1 MSKKAYFCAE
11 RLKERNILNNTK
23 SSEAWEK
30 ARKFIPGGV
39 NSPARAF
46 RSVGGNPLFIQ
57 RGNGCKIYD
66 IDGHEY
72 IDYVAS
78 WGPLILGH
86 AHPSVL
92 GAIGET
98 MLNGTSF
105 GASTLLETELAV
117 LIVNAVPSIELVRMV
132 NSGTEA
138 TMSAIRVARGYTG
151 RDKIIK
157 IDGCYH
163 GHVDY
168 LLAKG
173 GSGIA
178 TFGLSDSAGVPEDF
192 ARNTLTVPFNDADA
206 VRETVEANSDQI
218 ACLILEPIMGNM
230 GIIPPHDGYLQ
241 ALREITH
248 EHGIVLIFDEVIT
261 GFRVAYGGAQSL
273 YGVTPDMTCLGKIIG
288 AGMPVGAYGGTQEIM
303 RHVAPEGEVYQAGTL
318 SGNPLSVSAGIA
330 ALKTLAE
337 PETYD
342 LLESRAQFLAEGLQ
356 DATNRHGI
364 DACHSRVGSMLM
376 FHFTDAT
383 VIDADSARTSDTE
396 RYSRYFWGLLEK
408 GVYLAP
414 SQFEAG
420 FVSLVHSQ
428 ADIDATVHAA
438 DSVLSTL

>member
-1 MSKKAYFCAE
+1 M
-11 RLKERNILNNTK
+11 NNTK
-23 SSEAWEK
+23 SSEAWER

-57 RGNGCKIYD
+57 RGSGCKIYD
-66 IDGHEY
+66 IDENEY

-92 GAIGET
+92 EAIGAA

-105 GASTLLETELAV
+105 GASTTLETELAEI
-117 LIVNAVPSIELVRMV
+117 IVNAVPSIELVRLV

-168 LLAKG
+168 LLTKG

-206 VRETVEANSDQI
+206 VRQTLEANVNQI

-241 ALREITH
+241 ALREITR
-248 EHGIVLIFDEVIT
+248 EHDVVLIFDEVIT
-261 GFRVAYGGAQSL
+261 GFRVAYGGAQSV

-288 AGMPVGAYGGTQEIM
+288 AGMPVGAYGGKQEIM
-303 RHVAPEGEVYQAGTL
+303 RQVAPEGEVYQAGTL
-318 SGNPLSVSAGIA
+318 SGNPLAVSAGIA

-337 PETYD
+337 PDTYD
-342 LLESRAQFLAEGLQ
+342 LLENRAQSLAEGLQ
-356 DATNRHGI
+356 DATKRHGI

-376 FHFTDAT
+376 FHFTDTAVT
-383 VIDADSARTSDTE
+383 DADSARTSDTE

-428 ADIDATVHAA
+428 ADIDATGRVANA
-438 DSVLSTL
+438 VLSTL

>member
-1 MSKKAYFCAE
+1 M
-11 RLKERNILNNTK
+11 NNTK
-23 SSEAWEK
+23 SSEAWER

-57 RGNGCKIYD
+57 RGSGCKIYD
-66 IDGHEY
+66 IDENEY

-92 GAIGET
+92 EAIGAA

-105 GASTLLETELAV
+105 GASTTLETELAEI
-117 LIVNAVPSIELVRMV
+117 IVNAVPSIELVRLV

-168 LLAKG
+168 LLTKG

-206 VRETVEANSDQI
+206 VRQTLEANANQI

-241 ALREITH
+241 ALREITR
-248 EHGIVLIFDEVIT
+248 EHDVVLIFDEVIT
-261 GFRVAYGGAQSL
+261 GFRVAYGGAQSV

-288 AGMPVGAYGGTQEIM
+288 AGMPVGAYGGKQEIM
-303 RHVAPEGEVYQAGTL
+303 RQVAPEGEVYQAGTL
-318 SGNPLSVSAGIA
+318 SGNPLAVSAGIA

-337 PETYD
+337 PDTYD
-342 LLESRAQFLAEGLQ
+342 LLESRAQSLAEGLQ
-356 DATNRHGI
+356 DATKRHGI

-376 FHFTDAT
+376 FHFTDTAVT
-383 VIDADSARTSDTE
+383 DADSARTSDTE

-428 ADIDATVHAA
+428 ADIDATVRGANA
-438 DSVLSTL
+438 VLSTL

>member
-1 MSKKAYFCAE
+1 M
-11 RLKERNILNNTK
+11 NNTK
-23 SSEAWEK
+23 SSEAWER

-57 RGNGCKIYD
+57 RGSGCKIYD
-66 IDGHEY
+66 IDANEY

-92 GAIGET
+92 EAIGAA

-105 GASTLLETELAV
+105 GASTTLETELAEI
-117 LIVNAVPSIELVRMV
+117 IVNAVPSIELVRLV

-168 LLAKG
+168 LLTKG

-206 VRETVEANSDQI
+206 VRQTLEANVNQI

-241 ALREITH
+241 ALREITR
-248 EHGIVLIFDEVIT
+248 EHDVVLIFDEVIT
-261 GFRVAYGGAQSL
+261 GFRVAYGGAQSV

-288 AGMPVGAYGGTQEIM
+288 AGMPVGAYGGKQEIM
-303 RHVAPEGEVYQAGTL
+303 RQVAPEGEVYQAGTL
-318 SGNPLSVSAGIA
+318 SGNPLAVSAGIA

-337 PETYD
+337 PDTYD
-342 LLESRAQFLAEGLQ
+342 LLESRAQSLAEGLQ
-356 DATNRHGI
+356 DATKRHGI

-376 FHFTDAT
+376 FHFTDTAVT
-383 VIDADSARTSDTE
+383 DADSARTSDTE

-428 ADIDATVHAA
+428 ADIDATVRVANA
-438 DSVLSTL
+438 VLSTL